1 MERFHWGKWWVKQ
14 GGLSGRR
21 NNISKKQKKKDDYFR
36 NRLNGSGSV
45 LASRAVA
52 SQVLSALKSL
62 TSVFGMR
69 TGGTSSPLPP
79 LWYLLWP
86 KSVVIFF
93 NKWTWITAS
102 SKIFCDQA
110 LDLLVSVSWIHYCTY
125 TSDLSTLWSSR
136 GLTILWYGIS
146 YLVVSFT
153 LRCFQR
159 LSRPHFATRPCR
171 WRDNR
176 CTIGASTPVLSY

>member
-1 MERFHWGKWWVKQ
+1 MED
-14 GGLSGRR
+14 SII
-21 NNISKKQKKKDDYFR
+21 ISKMAGSKRKKTITLC

-86 KSVVIFF
+86 WSVVISF

-125 TSDLSTLWSSR
+125 TSDLSTLWSTR